1 MSINTKDRNAESRI
15 KMNFK
20 GPSESDDIV
29 AQLVAHANLH
39 SLANVLNTTGL
50 KAEAKKRFDAVFK
63 TDANDDLQR
72 SLFESC
78 VPHCERII
86 EDKDNTEAMKDYPD
100 FSIGLLHAVGKCLG
114 YQTQKMRSIAGSLG
128 EKLGDIQENNEH
140 RDEQIAI
147 VNDTFDKIYK
157 GLNRM
162 VKHGFAW
169 AGKPIENGGKAA
181 LSTST
186 AQGVVRIP
194 IYDQIGLFA
203 NGSRFLSPAQR

>member
-1 MSINTKDRNAESRI
+1 
-15 KMNFK
+15 MNFK
-20 GPSESDDIV
+20 GPSGSDDIV
-29 AQLVAHANLH
+29 ARLVANANLH
-39 SLANVLNTTGL
+39 SLANVLNITDL

-78 VPHCERII
+78 APHYESLF
-86 EDKDNTEAMKDYPD
+86 EDEDNTEAMKDY
-100 FSIGLLHAVGKCLG
+100 FELSIGLLHAVGKCLG
-114 YQTQKMRSIAGSLG
+114 DQTQKIRSLAASLC

-140 RDEQIAI
+140 RDEQIAV
-147 VNDTFDKIYK
+147 VNDTFDEIYK
-157 GLNRM
+157 SLNRM

-169 AGKPIENGGKAA
+169 GGKPIGNGGKAA

-203 NGSRFLSPAQR
+203 NGSRFLSPAQT